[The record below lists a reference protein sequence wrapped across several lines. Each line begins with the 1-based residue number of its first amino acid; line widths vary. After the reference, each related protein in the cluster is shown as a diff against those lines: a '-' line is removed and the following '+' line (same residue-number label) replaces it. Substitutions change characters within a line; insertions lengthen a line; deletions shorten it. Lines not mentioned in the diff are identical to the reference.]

1 MAITCDINDHECCR
15 EIAKSPL
22 HSLENGGESIARDKL
37 ILISPANENGNHPPP
52 APPPTSR
59 NEPPFLRR
67 SQRQT
72 QSKYKSQTLA
82 QPQQPPTSANTPPL
96 SSPQQPSPTVIATPS
111 TANSKLSSQ
120 ANQPPAS
127 SPQPIQAI
135 HHSGEHPT
143 VAPDLV
149 NGFSPQANQP
159 PASSPQPTQATHH
172 SGDHPIVTA
181 PIHHQNQPI
190 LYGYLPQDL
199 VQATTTNQQQ
209 SPHTQTTPTRQK
221 TTCKSQASIWDSAH
235 GQLQLPTES
244 QLHTT
249 TTEPSQSHQTSN
261 QHQLKSL
268 HVGGNSHAHGT
279 LSATQDLCS
288 PCMSPTSTFHA
299 PHTFP
304 TSQTQAQSI
313 SKINPNTQPSRMPS
327 TLLLNNL
334 QNDPLIQN
342 TNQPTSALSYA
353 SDLKYVPNLNQN
365 KPTKISLVDIMNGL
379 SNSRIP
385 IKTVTLFEGEPNV
398 QFSTTEIQ
406 AMVIPFKLILVG
418 KFSYNRPSMEL
429 IHKFFNTLRLKGTFK
444 VSPLDNRHVLIQ
456 LDIEED
462 YSRLWV
468 RQT

>member
-127 SPQPIQAI
+127 SPQPIQVI

-199 VQATTTNQQQ
+199 EPIRQDVTTHDSRIQEPGEYNT
-209 SPHTQTTPTRQK
+209 HLHR
-221 TTCKSQASIWDSAH
+221 ASNTDFR
-235 GQLQLPTES
+235 LY
-244 QLHTT
+244 
-249 TTEPSQSHQTSN
+249 
-261 QHQLKSL
+261 
-268 HVGGNSHAHGT
+268 NSHTDNDDSSHDHLANN
-279 LSATQDLCS
+279 DNFFVCS
-288 PCMSPTSTFHA
+288 
-299 PHTFP
+299 
-304 TSQTQAQSI
+304 
-313 SKINPNTQPSRMPS
+313 
-327 TLLLNNL
+327 
-334 QNDPLIQN
+334 
-342 TNQPTSALSYA
+342 
-353 SDLKYVPNLNQN
+353 
-365 KPTKISLVDIMNGL
+365 
-379 SNSRIP
+379 
-385 IKTVTLFEGEPNV
+385 
-398 QFSTTEIQ
+398 
-406 AMVIPFKLILVG
+406 
-418 KFSYNRPSMEL
+418 
-429 IHKFFNTLRLKGTFK
+429 
-444 VSPLDNRHVLIQ
+444 
-456 LDIEED
+456 
-462 YSRLWV
+462 
-468 RQT
+468 